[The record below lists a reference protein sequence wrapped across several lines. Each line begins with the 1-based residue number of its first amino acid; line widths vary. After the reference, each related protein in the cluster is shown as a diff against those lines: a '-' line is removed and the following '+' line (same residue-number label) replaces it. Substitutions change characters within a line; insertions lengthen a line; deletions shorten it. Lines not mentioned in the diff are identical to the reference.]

1 METYQDQALRSI
13 WKRLWWTNWLIWC
26 LVVLTALGL
35 LLPRIGSAQTF
46 HPSRVRLLMHGSYQ
60 FDDRL
65 GISGHFIPA
74 GNLIG
79 ELAPLA
85 YMTVDWTPTPYL
97 TISPCLG
104 WSFKPDEAITSL
116 RLTPKY
122 KDFYGW
128 IDFEVRPQSW
138 SFYWFAQAE
147 WKATPWLHLGIE
159 EESWGGFEQFAQA
172 SHGGGPNV
180 LFRFGQNVGIDLAL
194 HSRWIG
200 EDVKPE
206 FFFRFHLFFSASAL
220 AKE

>member
-1 METYQDQALRSI
+1 MSSTWNRDKEAIASFLVPGLIVIWLALVAF
-13 WKRLWWTNWLIWC
+13 
-26 LVVLTALGL
+26 LVAILFSGKAE
-35 LLPRIGSAQTF
+35 ANTF
-46 HPSRVRLLMHGSYQ
+46 HPSRVRLLAHGSYQ
-60 FDDRL
+60 FDDAL

-74 GNLIG
+74 GNLMG

-85 YMTVDWTPTPYL
+85 YMTIDWTPTPYL

-104 WSFKPDEAITSL
+104 WSFKPDEVITSL

-128 IDFEVRPQSW
+128 VDFEVRPRSW

-147 WKATPWLHLGIE
+147 WKAATWLHLGVE
-159 EESWGGFEQFAQA
+159 EESWGGFEEFSQA

-180 LFRFGQNVGIDLAL
+180 LFRFGKVVGMDFTMHARQLDNVV
-194 HSRWIG
+194 R
-200 EDVKPE
+200 PE
-206 FFFRFHLFFSASAL
+206 FFLRFHLFFDASAL